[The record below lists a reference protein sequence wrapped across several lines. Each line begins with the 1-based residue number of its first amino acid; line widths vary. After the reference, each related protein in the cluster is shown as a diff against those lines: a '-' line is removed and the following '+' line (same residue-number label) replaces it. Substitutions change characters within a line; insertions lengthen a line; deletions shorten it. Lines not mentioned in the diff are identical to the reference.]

1 MKFLE
6 KDLYI
11 TYDEFEAYING
22 EGPQKESSFRTS
34 GTQGKPKS
42 LWEELAVRLYCL
54 YQLQCILE
62 HNHLKTSSQI

>member
-1 MKFLE
+1 MEFLE

-42 LWEELAVRLYCL
+42 LWDTRKAKK
-54 YQLQCILE
+54 
-62 HNHLKTSSQI
+62 LKHIIFSRI

>member
-1 MKFLE
+1 MEFLE

-42 LWEELAVRLYCL
+42 LS
-54 YQLQCILE
+54 ILF
-62 HNHLKTSSQI
+62 SQEYKDFFLHSLFGWQENAGK